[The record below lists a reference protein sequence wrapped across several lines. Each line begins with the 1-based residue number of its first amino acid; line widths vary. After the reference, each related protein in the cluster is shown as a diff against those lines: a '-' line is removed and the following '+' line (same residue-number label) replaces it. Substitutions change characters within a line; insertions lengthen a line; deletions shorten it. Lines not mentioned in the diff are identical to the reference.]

1 MNHLSLKMVLFYYLG
16 KINLNMSFILLSPFR
31 VSHWWNYIFP
41 PILAVVYFVCFFQQN
56 AYEEIWLQLAL
67 FFISFLFTA
76 SFGFFFN
83 DLCDIEA
90 DKKADKPNF
99 AAKLS
104 VYKRYL
110 VLILLIVFAVSPWF
124 FLKNIHIAKYFYFLQ
139 IILLFAYSLPYIRLK
154 SKIFAAVLTDALYSS
169 LLPALIAL
177 FLFTQ
182 GILVFEIIRLFIL
195 YSIILFFRGLRNILS
210 HQIADAEN
218 DQKAGIATFALRYGK
233 DNSLKV
239 SHGFVIAE
247 SIGIIAFTILI
258 SLEISYW
265 LSLIIPAFLIYF
277 VLKRFEIK
285 NINKSKFI
293 FTQIINDFYEDILP
307 LIFLILLSFNDY
319 YFVIILIIHLV
330 LFKNK
335 FLYTLVYSFLCKSLF
350 YAFIYRKL
358 LLWLYYNPAKWLYY
372 KAFHNKYIK
381 NMLNKQ

>member
-1 MNHLSLKMVLFYYLG
+1 VIKFIFQLIRLKDWW
-16 KINLNMSFILLSPFR
+16 SFITPVVLS
-31 VSHWWNYIFP
+31 S
-41 PILAVVYFVCFFQQN
+41 VYFVILIKGMDFIESIQD
-56 AYEEIWLQLAL
+56 ISLW
-67 FFISFLFTA
+67 FISIIGTA
-76 SFGFFFN
+76 AFGFSLNNTF
-83 DLCDIEA
+83 DLEA
-90 DKKADKPNF
+90 DKKAEKINHLALLP
-99 AAKLS
+99 KWKQWTIVLLS
-104 VYKRYL
+104 
-110 VLILLIVFAVSPWF
+110 LILATTPWF
-124 FLKNIHIAKYFYFLQ
+124 FLNLNFSAVGLLIFQ
-139 IILLFAYSLPYIRLK
+139 IILLIAYSTPPIRLK
-154 SKIFAAVLTDALYSS
+154 NNNYLSIISDSLYSGMIFI
-169 LLPALIAL
+169 IAIVVAGNFEADFFKYPTIL
-177 FLFTQ
+177 FAVT
-182 GILVFEIIRLFIL
+182 VCT
-195 YSIILFFRGLRNILS
+195 LFFRGLRNIII

-218 DQKAGIATFALRYGK
+218 DQKAGISTFALRYGK

-239 SHGFVIAE
+239 SYGFVIAE